1 MKTFHCDAC
10 NALVFFENVRCL
22 NCHETLAY
30 IPELADV
37 STVIPGDNG
46 LWTSADERLKG
57 RRFRLCKNSVDHE
70 ICNWAVPSEDPE
82 EYCQSCRLT
91 RTIPDLNQPGN
102 LMALKKLETAKRR
115 LVYTLMSLRLSVAN
129 KTLDPDHGLVYDF
142 KVDLSASGGEKVLT
156 GHDDGVITMN
166 IAEADDAERERRRL
180 ALNEPYRTLLGHL
193 RHEVG
198 HYYWDLLIEHS
209 NLLDGFRKLFGDER
223 ENYQAALE
231 HHYEGGAPA
240 DWPTHYVSAYATMHP
255 WEDWAETWAHYLHI
269 VDTLETAAACGFSL
283 KPLRP
288 DEPALEVAT
297 DPVEQRAESFDVFI
311 EQWLALTYALNSLN
325 RSLGQPD
332 AYPFVLPEPA
342 IEKLRFVHTVITGV
356 GSSEQVPAVDPQ
368 AGAAPAEGTAN
379 APGPSQTQTQ
389 FPPAAMTG

>member
-10 NALVFFENVRCL
+10 EALVFFENVRCL
-22 NCHETLAY
+22 NCGETLAF
-30 IPELADV
+30 IPELSDV
-37 STVIPGDNG
+37 STVVPIEGQE
-46 LWTSADERLKG
+46 WQSADPRLQG

-70 ICNWAVPSEDPE
+70 ICNWAVPAEDPV
-82 EYCQSCRLT
+82 EYCLSCRLT
-91 RTIPDLNQPGN
+91 RTIPDLSQPGN
-102 LMALKKLETAKRR
+102 LLALQKMETAKRR
-115 LVYTLMSLRLSVAN
+115 LVYTLMSLRLPVAN
-129 KTLDPDHGLVYDF
+129 KTDDPQHGLVYDF
-142 KVDLSASGGEKVLT
+142 KVDLSASGGERVLT

-180 ALNEPYRTLLGHL
+180 TLNEPYRTLLGHF

-198 HYYWDLLIEHS
+198 HYFWDRLIEGS
-209 NLLDGFRKLFGDER
+209 PRIDEYRRLFGDER

-231 HHYEGGAPA
+231 HHYQGGAPA
-240 DWPTHYVSAYATMHP
+240 DWANRFVSAYATMHP

-288 DEPALEVAT
+288 DEPALDVAT
-297 DPVEQRAESFDVFI
+297 DPVEQRSEPFDVFI
-311 EQWLALTYALNSLN
+311 EQWLVLTYALNSLN
-325 RSLGQPD
+325 RSLGQSD

-356 GSSEQVPAVDPQ
+356 GASDPVPASEPPLP
-368 AGAAPAEGTAN
+368 APPTEPAAPAAPATA
-379 APGPSQTQTQ
+379 
-389 FPPAAMTG
+389 TG